1 MIKELNFE
9 EIDQMMEEMG
19 GNDNITSAIAADVAK
34 VDDIIKKT
42 PAKTAKAPAAK
53 KKPIVKKAAAKT
65 PATKSTVAKKS
76 SPKKPSAGEAVD
88 VKILTKTQPVETKTI
103 PNPKTGKFMD
113 IVSPLSDM
121 SIQGK
126 RPTKG
131 EEPTKEVAEVEVI
144 TSSTV
149 VATIDDEPESEDLL
163 SELEEL
169 TVDETD
175 LDDKPI
181 ETEVDQPA
189 SEAESEPEVEP
200 ESELKS
206 EIEPDLPVEENEES
220 EILDDEDMALGDILD
235 NLEGMS
241 DDTGLVP
248 DDPGENLENLA
259 DIVDIPDHSEA
270 FLENVEIEKRPL
282 GGGESVVS
290 SVGSA
295 SVEKVVNFGDDA
307 AEEVA
312 DQEFIKDK
320 PTPKWLES
328 KPKVKSSQPV
338 ADSKT
343 SKKPAKLKPP
353 KVAKKG
359 SATLYVVL
367 IILILILGG
376 AAGALAYFSGLF

>member
-1 MIKELNFE
+1 
-9 EIDQMMEEMG
+9 MMEEMG

-34 VDDIIKKT
+34 VDDIIKKA

-53 KKPIVKKAAAKT
+53 KKPVAKKAAAK
-65 PATKSTVAKKS
+65 KS
-76 SPKKPSAGEAVD
+76 STQKSGTSETID
-88 VKILTKTQPVETKTI
+88 VKILTKTRTVKPKTV

-113 IVSPLSDM
+113 IISPLSDM

-131 EEPTKEVAEVEVI
+131 EEPVEEVAEVEVV

-149 VATIDDEPESEDLL
+149 ITTNEPESDLL

-175 LDDKPI
+175 LDS
-181 ETEVDQPA
+181 ESVGTEVDQPA
-189 SEAESEPEVEP
+189 PEAESEPELEP
-200 ESELKS
+200 ESEPES

-220 EILDDEDMALGDILD
+220 EILNDEDLALGDILD

-248 DDPGENLENLA
+248 DDPDENLENLA

-282 GGGESVVS
+282 GGGESVAS

-295 SVEKVVNFGDDA
+295 SVEKVVNFGSDA
-307 AEEVA
+307 DEALA

-320 PTPKWLES
+320 PTSRWLGI
-328 KPKVKSSQPV
+328 K
-338 ADSKT
+338 SKT
-343 SKKPAKLKPP
+343 KPAQHTNLKAPKKPTEIKPLKA
-353 KVAKKG
+353 AKKG